1 MFREYIHFPGM
12 VAHEEFS
19 RRLRVT
25 FKLFRSL
32 KTLDFMWGD
41 FYIEIDRSLRNHL
54 QQINSIKYCWIT

>member
-1 MFREYIHFPGM
+1 MFTCLGVEASKRIRENIHSTRYGRM

-32 KTLDFMWGD
+32 KTLDFMWVD
-41 FYIEIDRSLRNHL
+41 FYI
-54 QQINSIKYCWIT
+54 